1 MHSLLIQ
8 KLLKLWIYVW
18 HFGSV
23 LLAVA
28 CVVRYRRTPAVWLLA
43 LLVIG
48 YVSGLYAM
56 LTIIPRYLFPIMPLY
71 VVLAAAFLAAQRGA
85 VVAGMDK

>member
-1 MHSLLIQ
+1 
-8 KLLKLWIYVW
+8 
-18 HFGSV
+18 
-23 LLAVA
+23 
-28 CVVRYRRTPAVWLLA
+28 RRTPAVWLLP

-71 VVLAAAFLAAQRGA
+71 VVLAAAFLAAPRGA